1 MSADI
6 SLSGFVTSKF
16 QCWNWPK
23 RVEDWSGSM
32 FHYGKAAKPRAAV
45 DAYLSAGHLMVEG
58 QTRTLQASQ
67 QMDAL

>member
-1 MSADI
+1 
-6 SLSGFVTSKF
+6 
-16 QCWNWPK
+16 
-23 RVEDWSGSM
+23 M

-67 QMDAL
+67 QMDALWSPHHHFNKSVINLIVSELFQLCCKCI